1 MLGKVQRVEDKLSE
15 HRIKLLDLINNRM
28 CQKNEGRTCTIV
40 VDEAMHE
47 YYQVL
52 GKQIKPLSTESQT

>member
-1 MLGKVQRVEDKLSE
+1 
-15 HRIKLLDLINNRM
+15 M
-28 CQKNEGRTCTIV
+28 CQKNEGRTCTII

-47 YYQVL
+47 YYQLL